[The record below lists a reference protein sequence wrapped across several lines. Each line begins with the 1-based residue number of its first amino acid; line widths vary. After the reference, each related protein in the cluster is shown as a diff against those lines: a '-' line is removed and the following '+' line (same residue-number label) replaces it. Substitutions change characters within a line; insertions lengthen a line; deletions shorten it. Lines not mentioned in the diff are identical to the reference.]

1 MCKVVI
7 KKVGSYDSRTVYI
20 AVKEIM
26 LQQRINRLVN
36 RDTKILIKP
45 NMLSRHT
52 PDKAVTTNPVVV
64 DCVIA
69 VLKEFGAK
77 AENITLAD
85 SSGGPAS
92 RGVIQGNYN
101 TCGFSLVAEKHN
113 VNLYTKMSSRT
124 LKTDGVMVKEFE
136 VMRPAA
142 ESDVI
147 INLAKFKTHV
157 MTGMTGAVKNMFGV
171 VPGLKKAEFHM
182 RFPDKENFA
191 NMLIDLCRAV
201 KPTFTIVDG
210 IQAMEGDGPA
220 GGSVRNL
227 GLLLAGSDPYKID
240 MAMAYIMGFEAENL
254 PVLKAAMDRGLT
266 PARLE
271 MTDITGD
278 VQRYQ
283 RCEGYILPR
292 SYRLDFGDHVPRA
305 LRWATPAV
313 EKFLAPKPKINK
325 PRCIGCGKC
334 RSICPQKTIEIKDKK
349 AVINLKNCIKCFC
362 CHEMCPVKAIDIKRS
377 SFFKI

>member
-136 VMRPAA
+136 VMRPAV

-191 NMLIDLCRAV
+191 NMLIDLCQAV

-254 PVLKAAMDRGLT
+254 PVLKAAMDRGLV

>member
-1 MCKVVI
+1 MLAALSELMEYAQRKKMAIGAFNTPNLESLQAVI
-7 KKVGSYDSRTVYI
+7 G
-20 AVKEIM
+20 
-26 LQQRINRLVN
+26 
-36 RDTKILIKP
+36 
-45 NMLSRHT
+45 
-52 PDKAVTTNPVVV
+52 
-64 DCVIA
+64 
-69 VLKEFGAK
+69 
-77 AENITLAD
+77 
-85 SSGGPAS
+85 
-92 RGVIQGNYN
+92 
-101 TCGFSLVAEKHN
+101 
-113 VNLYTKMSSRT
+113 
-124 LKTDGVMVKEFE
+124 
-136 VMRPAA
+136 AA
-142 ESDVI
+142 EESDLI

-191 NMLIDLCRAV
+191 NMLIDLCQAV

-254 PVLKAAMDRGLT
+254 PVLKAAMDRGLV

>member
-142 ESDVI
+142 ESDLI

-191 NMLIDLCRAV
+191 NMLIDLCQAV

-220 GGSVRNL
+220 GGRVRNL

-254 PVLKAAMDRGLT
+254 PVLKAAMDRGLA

>member
-142 ESDVI
+142 ESDVV

-191 NMLIDLCRAV
+191 NMLIDLCQAV

-254 PVLKAAMDRGLT
+254 PVLKAAMDRGLV

>member
-7 KKVGSYDSRTVYI
+7 KEVDSYDSRTVYI
-20 AVKEIM
+20 AVKEIL
-26 LQQRINRLVN
+26 LQQRINQLIN

-64 DCVIA
+64 DSVIG

-77 AENITLAD
+77 GENITLAD
-85 SSGGPAS
+85 SSGGPAG

-101 TCGFSLVAEKHN
+101 TCGFSLVAEKRG
-113 VNLYTKMSSRT
+113 VNLYTKMSSRA

-136 VMRPAA
+136 VIRPAV

-191 NMLIDLCRAV
+191 NMLVDLCQAV

-240 MAMAYIMGFEAENL
+240 LAMAYIMGFDPENL
-254 PVLKAAMDRGLT
+254 PVLKAAIDRGLAPT
-266 PARLE
+266 KLE

-278 VQRYQ
+278 VQRYK

-325 PRCIGCGKC
+325 SKCIGCGKC

>member
-45 NMLSRHT
+45 NMLSRHA

-64 DCVIA
+64 DCVIT

-85 SSGGPAS
+85 SSGGPVS

-136 VMRPAA
+136 VMRPAE
-142 ESDVI
+142 ESDLI

-191 NMLIDLCRAV
+191 NMLIDLCQAV

-254 PVLKAAMDRGLT
+254 PVLKAAMDRGLV

>member
-7 KKVGSYDSRTVYI
+7 KEVDSYDSRTVYI

-26 LQQRINRLVN
+26 LQQRINQLIN

-64 DCVIA
+64 DSVIG

-77 AENITLAD
+77 GENITLAD

-101 TCGFSLVAEKHN
+101 TCGFSLVAEKRG
-113 VNLYTKMSSRT
+113 VNLYTKMSSRA
-124 LKTDGVMVKEFE
+124 LKTDGVMVKKFE
-136 VMRPAA
+136 VIRPAV

-191 NMLIDLCRAV
+191 NMLVDLCQAV

-240 MAMAYIMGFEAENL
+240 LAMAYIMGFAPENL
-254 PVLKAAMDRGLT
+254 PVLKAAIDRGLAPT
-266 PARLE
+266 KLE
-271 MTDITGD
+271 ITDITGD
-278 VQRYQ
+278 VQRYK

-325 PRCIGCGKC
+325 PKCIGCGKC

>member
-1 MCKVVI
+1 
-7 KKVGSYDSRTVYI
+7 
-20 AVKEIM
+20 
-26 LQQRINRLVN
+26 
-36 RDTKILIKP
+36 
-45 NMLSRHT
+45 
-52 PDKAVTTNPVVV
+52 
-64 DCVIA
+64 
-69 VLKEFGAK
+69 
-77 AENITLAD
+77 
-85 SSGGPAS
+85 
-92 RGVIQGNYN
+92 
-101 TCGFSLVAEKHN
+101 
-113 VNLYTKMSSRT
+113 
-124 LKTDGVMVKEFE
+124 MVKEFE
-136 VMRPAA
+136 VIRPAV

-191 NMLIDLCRAV
+191 NMLVDLCQAV

-240 MAMAYIMGFEAENL
+240 LAMAYIMGFDPENL
-254 PVLKAAMDRGLT
+254 PVLKAAIDRGLAPT
-266 PARLE
+266 KLE

-278 VQRYQ
+278 VQRYK

-313 EKFLAPKPKINK
+313 EKFLTPKPKINK
-325 PRCIGCGKC
+325 SKCIGCGKC

>member
-26 LQQRINRLVN
+26 LQQRINRLVS

-191 NMLIDLCRAV
+191 NMLIDLCQAV

-254 PVLKAAMDRGLT
+254 PVLKAAMDRGLV

>member
-191 NMLIDLCRAV
+191 NMLIDLCQAV

-254 PVLKAAMDRGLT
+254 PVLKAAMDRGLV

>member
-7 KKVGSYDSRTVYI
+7 KEVDSYDSRTVYI
-20 AVKEIM
+20 AVKEIL
-26 LQQRINRLVN
+26 LQQRINQLIN

-64 DCVIA
+64 DSVIG

-77 AENITLAD
+77 GENITLAD
-85 SSGGPAS
+85 SSGGPAG

-101 TCGFSLVAEKHN
+101 TCGFSLVAEKHG
-113 VNLYTKMSSRT
+113 VNLYTKMSSRA

-136 VMRPAA
+136 VIRPAV

-191 NMLIDLCRAV
+191 NMLVDLCQAV
-201 KPTFTIVDG
+201 KPIFTIVDG

-240 MAMAYIMGFEAENL
+240 LAMAYIMGFDPENL
-254 PVLKAAMDRGLT
+254 PVLKAAIDRGLAPT
-266 PARLE
+266 KLE

-278 VQRYQ
+278 VQRYK

-325 PRCIGCGKC
+325 SKCIGCGKC

>member
-136 VMRPAA
+136 VMRPAV
-142 ESDVI
+142 ESDLI

-191 NMLIDLCRAV
+191 NMLIDLCQAV

-254 PVLKAAMDRGLT
+254 PVLKAAMDRGLV

>member
-45 NMLSRHT
+45 NMLIRHT

-191 NMLIDLCRAV
+191 NMLIDLCQAV

-254 PVLKAAMDRGLT
+254 PVLKAAMDRGLA

-362 CHEMCPVKAIDIKRS
+362 CHEMCRVKAIDIKRS